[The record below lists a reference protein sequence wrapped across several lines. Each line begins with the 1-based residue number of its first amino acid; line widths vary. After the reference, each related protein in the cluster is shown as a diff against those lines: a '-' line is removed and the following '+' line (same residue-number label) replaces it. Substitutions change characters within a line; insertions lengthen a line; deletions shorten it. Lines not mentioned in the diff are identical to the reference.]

1 MSELICIRCPIGC
14 LLQASAGEDGSL
26 LVTGNKCPR
35 GREYAAEELT
45 CPRRILTC
53 LVKAE
58 GSSEPLS
65 VKTSCPIPKAQMAEC
80 AAAIKALKL
89 SSPIAIGTVVARD
102 ICSTGADVVVSL
114 HCDSYSNESVGGMR
128 VYYYNRNNPE
138 QTP

>member
-1 MSELICIRCPIGC
+1 MSELICIRCPIGS

-89 SSPIAIGTVVARD
+89 SSPIAILLRTD
-102 ICSTGADVVVSL
+102 MTGVNAAMIVVSIITFAL
-114 HCDSYSNESVGGMR
+114 GFVAAWLLAKGSKEN
-128 VYYYNRNNPE
+128 
-138 QTP
+138 QA